1 MYMSNTT
8 MSASTTVSSG
18 LLPEDDGTY
27 AAFLDGQHPAEVAAA
42 EWFLQC
48 EEGLD
53 AQQET
58 AFHAWLTASPAH
70 QQAYEAMSSLMG
82 RVADMPVAA
91 VHRLEQPSEH
101 VQATHKIIPSRKKTW
116 HLRWLAPSLLSLAA
130 VITGVHLLADHA
142 LWQGAPTFEHTYA
155 TARAEQKNITLPDG
169 SALMLDSSTTAAV
182 SFTDTQRHVTL
193 PEGQVYFQV
202 ASKDNMPF
210 EVAAGKARITVVGT
224 KFSVRY
230 TQDGVSPDKTHIAVE
245 EGHVRVA
252 KKSWWPWQQTTDLRA
267 GDAVTVSADGDI
279 EPVLHTASLPSG
291 LLWREGRVNFSNT
304 RLSEALSE
312 FERYGDTNA
321 VIVDPVVAQMRIQG
335 SFDLQRADAFL
346 RALPQVLP
354 VYLKEVGHT
363 TEIVRAVEVKLK

>member
-1 MYMSNTT
+1 MSNTT
-8 MSASTTVSSG
+8 MSAPTTVSSG

-27 AAFLDGQHPAEVAAA
+27 AAFLDGQHPADVAAA
-42 EWFLQC
+42 EWLLQC

-53 AQQET
+53 AQQEA
-58 AFHAWLTASPAH
+58 AFQAWLAASPAH
-70 QQAYEAMSSLMG
+70 QQAYEAMSSIMG
-82 RVADMPVAA
+82 RVAEMPVAA
-91 VHRLEQPSEH
+91 VHSLKPTVED
-101 VQATHKIIPSRKKTW
+101 VQATHQVIKPARKKTW

-130 VITGVHLLADHA
+130 VITGVHLFADQA

-169 SALMLDSSTTAAV
+169 SALILDSSTTAAV
-182 SFTDTQRHVTL
+182 SFTDKQRHVTL

-210 EVAAGKARITVVGT
+210 EVLAGKARITVVGT

-230 TQDGVSPDKTHIAVE
+230 TQDGMNPDTTQIAVE

-267 GDAVTVSADGDI
+267 GDAVTVSADGDV

-312 FERYGDTNA
+312 FERYGDTHA
-321 VIVDPVVAQMRIQG
+321 VIIDPVVAQMRIQG